1 MDVLEVYR
9 RARTGPVMSEDA
21 FDLDRVF
28 GTARSL
34 CEKHGIV
41 YDPDTPVPSDDDLAD
56 RVFQA
61 GVDFVAEVGAFCRDT
76 GKVIHFTRDEILEA
90 VAGAPGRCVMGEGA
104 DRREWLPRRPDSGG
118 KPWLHVGAGIAVS
131 DERILQALAKGYAAI
146 DRADSISISAL
157 ETLNGERVESGAPSE
172 IVAAIRQIQLARQA
186 LTEAGRPGVAIGN
199 CISTAGTHLAA
210 IAASGSQFG
219 LRPSDAWL
227 VGMTAEM
234 KVDADTLNKLA
245 FLSEWGANVVFEAA
259 PMLGG
264 YLGGPA
270 AVAVGNMTYV
280 LLGRIVM
287 NCSCHLLFPFHIN
300 QHCTTTR
307 DVLWSV
313 AVSVQAATRNTKE
326 LIWANPYA
334 AAGPMTKQYYYE
346 SAAYIA
352 AAITSG
358 GSMETCH
365 PARAVVTDGVT
376 PMEKLGCV
384 ELAEACVG
392 MSRADANELVKKLLA
407 MYEDDI
413 DDAPAGCTYTDCY
426 DLETGQPGQEYV
438 DLYGEVKDE
447 LRAMGFP
454 YRS

>member
-1 MDVLEVYR
+1 MDVLEIHR
-9 RARTGPVMSEDA
+9 RARTGPAVTDDV
-21 FDLDRVF
+21 FDLDHVYA
-28 GTARSL
+28 TARRL

-41 YDPDTPVPSDDDLAD
+41 HDPQTPVPSDDALAD
-56 RVFQA
+56 RVFEA
-61 GVDFVAEVGAFCRDT
+61 GVDFVAEVGALCRDT
-76 GKVIHFTRDEILEA
+76 SRVIRFTRDEVLEA
-90 VAGAPGRCVMGEGA
+90 VAAAPGRCVMGEGA
-104 DRREWLPRRPDSGG
+104 DHREWLPRRPDSAGR
-118 KPWLHVGAGIAVS
+118 PWLHVGAGISVS
-131 DERILQALAKGYAAI
+131 DERILQQLARGYAAI
-146 DRADSISISAL
+146 GRADSISISAL
-157 ETLNGERVESGAPSE
+157 ETYGGERVESGAPSE
-172 IVAAIRQIQLARQA
+172 IVAAIHQIQLARAA

-199 CISTAGTHLAA
+199 CISTAGTHMAA
-210 IAASGSQFG
+210 VAASGAQFG

-234 KVDADTLNKLA
+234 KVDVDTLNKLA

-270 AVAVGNMTYV
+270 EVAVGNMAYV

-287 NCSCHLLFPFHIN
+287 NCACHLLFPFHIN
-300 QHCTTTR
+300 HRCTTTR

-334 AAGPMTKQYYYE
+334 AAGPMTKQYFRE

-365 PARAVVTDGVT
+365 PARATVTDGVT

-384 ELAEACVG
+384 ELADACTG
-392 MSRADANELVKKLLA
+392 MSRSDANELVKKLLA
-407 MYEDDI
+407 QYEDHI
-413 DDAPAGCTYTDCY
+413 DDAPIGCTYTDCY
-426 DLETGQPGQEYV
+426 DLETGQPCQEYV
-438 DLYGEVKDE
+438 GLYGEVKDE

-454 YRS
+454 YRA